1 MNYFRPERLLGI
13 VAVAWLLGAVPFPA
27 HAQWTGSGTRTVP
40 SHPNVPVAGSLS
52 ATWQDYNPPALYP
65 GTVALPMQ
73 RIAMPDGTTRAVY
86 VTLPADAAGQAIAG
100 RFPTIFEITDYDAA
114 LANSLGSV
122 GAFVGGADPYL
133 VEHGYAWI
141 TIDGRGT
148 GNSTGVWDTWGPDT
162 QADYPILLNWVT
174 QQSWTNGSIGLTGV
188 SDLAI
193 QALFLAEKGNPHV
206 KAVFATVPM
215 GDAYRDTAGIGG
227 ESNLYFISIWF
238 TLSDLTSAG
247 NPDVLTSPATAIPAV
262 LSEVADNL
270 TQFELPTFT
279 EAALGDPT
287 LAYDS
292 SFWSV
297 RSPIEQTGA
306 ITAPT
311 FIIGAVHDIFQ
322 RGEPLL
328 YEQLKNRVTTK
339 LLIEPGYHLDAAMGG
354 TNLTDYGLPASDHI
368 ELQWFDQ
375 YLKGQNTGAA
385 ALPQVTQY
393 FTGLDQYEI
402 ATDWPTPEAAPQRYY
417 LHAGGALN
425 GSRPSFE
432 VPTAIPDLPLQGL
445 CSESAAQW
453 SLGILGLAPVPCF
466 SNDDTAE
473 LLNAIYETAP
483 LSSDLYIDGP
493 IEADLWVSST
503 NVVGTLNVRVDDLDE
518 SGTATPLTNGLL
530 DIADRAVDPTR
541 SRTLAGQSIQPWH
554 PFTQAASQ
562 AVTPLVPIYVPVEIF
577 PTSAV
582 IRAGH
587 RLRIAVG
594 TGNLPE
600 GVVTGLPGVL
610 ELSPGAT
617 MVYQDTSHP
626 SSILLPAAP
635 ASAFAAVPVP

>member
-1 MNYFRPERLLGI
+1 MIAFRLERLLA
-13 VAVAWLLGAVPFPA
+13 AVVMAWLLGALSLPA
-27 HAQWTGSGTRTVP
+27 HAQWTSSGTRTVL
-40 SHPNVPVAGSLS
+40 SHPNVPVEGSLS
-52 ATWQDYNPPALYP
+52 ATWRDYNPPALYP
-65 GTVALPMQ
+65 GTVSLPMQ
-73 RIAMPDGTTRAVY
+73 RITMPDGTTRAAY
-86 VTLPADAAGQAIAG
+86 VTLPADAAGQAITG
-100 RFPTIFEITDYDAA
+100 RFPTVFEITDYDAA
-114 LANSLGSV
+114 LANSLGSL
-122 GAFVGGADPYL
+122 GSFVGGADPYL
-133 VEHGYAWI
+133 VEHGYAWV

-148 GNSTGVWDTWGPDT
+148 GNSTGVWDVWGPDT
-162 QADYPILLNWVT
+162 QADYPVLLNWVT
-174 QQSWTNGSIGLTGV
+174 QQGWTNGSIGLTGV

-193 QALFLAEKGNPHV
+193 QSLFLAEQGNPHV
-206 KAVFATVPM
+206 KAVFVTVPM
-215 GDAYRDTAGIGG
+215 GDSYRDTAGIGG

-238 TLSDLTSAG
+238 TLSDLTNVG
-247 NPDVLTSPATAIPAV
+247 NPGVLNSPATAIPAV
-262 LSEVADNL
+262 LSEVGNNIS
-270 TQFELPTFT
+270 QFELPTLV

-339 LLIEPGYHLDAAMGG
+339 LIIEPGYHLDAAMG
-354 TNLTDYGLPASDHI
+354 TNLTALGLPASNHI

-375 YLKGQNTGAA
+375 YLKGQSTGAA
-385 ALPQVTQY
+385 ELPQVTQY
-393 FTGLDQYEI
+393 FAGLDQYEI
-402 ATDWPTPEAAPQRYY
+402 AADWPTPAATPQRYY
-417 LHAGGALN
+417 LHAGGALSSN
-425 GSRPSFE
+425 RPAFE
-432 VPTAIPDLPLQGL
+432 VPAAIPDLPLQGL

-453 SLGILGLAPVPCF
+453 SLGILGLIPAPCF
-466 SNDDTAE
+466 SNDDMAE
-473 LLNAIYETAP
+473 LFNAIYETAP

-493 IEADLWVSST
+493 IEADLWVSLT

-518 SGTATPLTNGLL
+518 SGTATPLTNGFI
-530 DIADRAVDPTR
+530 DVNDRAVDATR

-554 PFTQAASQ
+554 PFTKAASQ
-562 AVTPLVPIYVPVEIF
+562 AVIPLVPIYVPVEIF

-600 GVVTGLPGVL
+600 GVIAGLPGAL
-610 ELSPGAT
+610 ELAPGAT
-617 MVYQDTSHP
+617 MVYQDISHP
-626 SSILLPAAP
+626 SSIVLPAAP
-635 ASAFAAVPVP
+635 ANSFAAVPIP